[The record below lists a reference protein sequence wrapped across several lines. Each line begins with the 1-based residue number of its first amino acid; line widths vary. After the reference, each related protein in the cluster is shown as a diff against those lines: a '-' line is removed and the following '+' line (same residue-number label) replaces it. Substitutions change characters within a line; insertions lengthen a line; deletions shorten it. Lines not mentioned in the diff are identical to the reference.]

1 MMVRKSAGMS
11 DRHRKIMEFL
21 TEFQDEHGYPPSIRQ
36 IGESIDVDST
46 SLVDYYLNQLQEM
59 GYILREKHVSRS
71 IRIVQPMRQKPVRT
85 MTQLF
90 NIPILGPIG
99 ASAAPIP
106 MPQSDF
112 SLYDSATKVE
122 IPVSLLG
129 RERQEQLFA
138 LEVDGDS
145 MIDAMVNDGDI
156 VILRQAQDAVNG
168 EMVAVW
174 LDSLNATT
182 LKYFYREGKRIR
194 LQPANPTLKPIYI
207 GPEDEL
213 RIIGK
218 VVMVIRKVQPLAG

>member
-11 DRHRKIMEFL
+11 ERHRKIMEFL
-21 TEFQDEHGYPPSIRQ
+21 TNFQDEHGYPPSIRQ
-36 IGESIDVDST
+36 IGESIHVDST
-46 SLVDYYLNQLQEM
+46 SLIDYYLTQLQEM
-59 GYILREKHVSRS
+59 GYIQREKHVSRS
-71 IRIVQPMRQKPVRT
+71 IRILNPIRPALKRAAQP
-85 MTQLF
+85 LF

-99 ASAAPIP
+99 ASPSPIP
-106 MPQSDF
+106 MPESDF
-112 SLYDSATKVE
+112 SLYDSASKVE
-122 IPVSLLG
+122 VPASLLG

-174 LDSLNATT
+174 LDSTNATT

-194 LQPANPTLKPIYI
+194 LQPANPTLKPIFI
-207 GPEDEL
+207 GPEDQL

-218 VVMVIRKVQPLAG
+218 VVMVIRKIQPLAG